1 MLRGIYSA
9 ASGMLANQTKM
20 DVIAQNLANVNTPGY
35 KRETTISQSFQSLLI
50 QRINDRPEPGQVDN
64 VPTIVGPMGM
74 GTFIANTATR
84 LTEGPLQSTG
94 NPLDV
99 AIRGDGLFVVQ
110 TTNGLR
116 YTRQGNFQQSADGR
130 LVTADGWQVQL
141 QGGAIAQAAPGE
153 RLKITRGGEVWAGD
167 RLLGQLQ
174 IAASTQLGPLSKE
187 GAGLWA
193 VTPGGQQAMIVGPGE
208 ANGGYQLETGSLE
221 ASNVNP
227 ITEMVEMISTMR
239 AYEAAQRTIQT
250 QDETLRRA
258 VNDVG
263 RI

>member
-35 KRETTISQSFQSLLI
+35 KRETTINQSFASLLI
-50 QRINDRPEPGQVDN
+50 QRLNDRPEPGTFDP
-64 VPTIVGPMGM
+64 VPTTVGPLGM

-84 LTEGPLQSTG
+84 LTGGPLQATG

-99 AIRGDGLFVVQ
+99 AIRGDGFFVLQ
-110 TTNGLR
+110 TEQGAR
-116 YTRQGNFQQSADGR
+116 YTRQGNFRQSADGR
-130 LVTADGWQVQL
+130 LVSVDGWPVQL
-141 QGGAIAQAAPGE
+141 QGGGLAQAAPGE
-153 RLKITRGGEVWAGD
+153 MLKITRQGEVYAGD
-167 RLLGQLQ
+167 RLLGQLEVVTS
-174 IAASTQLGPLSKE
+174 AQLGPLVKE

-193 VTPGGQQAMIVGPGE
+193 PAQNGQPAMVVGPGE
-208 ANGGYQLETGSLE
+208 TAGGYQLEVGYLE
-221 ASNVNP
+221 QSNVNAV
-227 ITEMVEMISTMR
+227 TEMVEMIATMR
-239 AYEAAQRTIQT
+239 AYEASQRTIQA

-263 RI
+263 RL